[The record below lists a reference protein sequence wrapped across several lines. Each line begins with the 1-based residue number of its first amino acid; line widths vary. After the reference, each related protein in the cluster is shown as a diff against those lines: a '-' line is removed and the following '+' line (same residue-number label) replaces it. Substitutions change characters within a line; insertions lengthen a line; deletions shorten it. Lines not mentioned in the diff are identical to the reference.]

1 MSKLIECEYLT
12 ENDYDYLRND
22 EEWIERMRAKALND
36 YEVSQLK
43 KLMLDL
49 KTCGMAHINDMFAV
63 GPLKFYFNKQDFTHS
78 ARNASGL
85 QGTASQ
91 DKFQVKAAFIATIIR
106 FLILKEHADQ
116 LQLSQNYP
124 EVSASCDRLTFLGK
138 YPFLEQ
144 EYGTSIE
151 LTWLN
156 RFERSLRYLK
166 RFVPP
171 ERNKILYLTVGNH
184 LEGSTLYTTYI
195 TGGANRPET
204 ERRVRI
210 FDSLCQVAP
219 RKRTRKPDQLAGATV
234 AGAGGGDSSSA
245 APGLGLTAALMTT
258 AAIAY
263 EGSQAKTKQENY
275 SKKKQ
280 RGTATTA
287 GVTAGGGVLPSSRSF
302 SSFPPAIS
310 LARSHSYTA
319 PSPPFPFQYQQ
330 FQFPPAFHLSRQTS
344 SASFQSDVTS
354 SSSDNIP
361 YELSVL
367 LAAVESQIKADAID
381 LDDDE
386 DKDYEQQEEQE
397 QEDEDRNNC
406 KNDNDHNE
414 YSLTICPSS
423 SDLTTGSFSSSTNN
437 NNNNEKKNNSNKTS
451 NHNNKNENNKKKEP
465 EQLPLRPSSSSASSS
480 QDLEEE
486 EEEDTT
492 DTPSS
497 LSSPSQNGVPPLL
510 PRRSFSTSSM
520 NAALA
525 STSIQQ
531 PPTNNS
537 INGTDPSSHNYGT
550 RNRSFSANNNNIIIN
565 NNNKISV

>member
-219 RKRTRKPDQLAGATV
+219 RKRTRKPEQSTGATIAGA
-234 AGAGGGDSSSA
+234 AGGDSSSA
-245 APGLGLTAALMTT
+245 APGLGLGLMTT

-263 EGSQAKTKQENY
+263 EGNQSKTKQENY

-386 DKDYEQQEEQE
+386 DKVHQEQEEQE
-397 QEDEDRNNC
+397 QENDRINC

-437 NNNNEKKNNSNKTS
+437 NNNEEKKNNNTS
-451 NHNNKNENNKKKEP
+451 TNNNKNNKKKEQ
-465 EQLPLRPSSSSASSS
+465 EQLPMRPSSSSASSS
-480 QDLEEE
+480 QDLEEEEEE

-497 LSSPSQNGVPPLL
+497 LSSPSQNGVPLLL

-531 PPTNNS
+531 PPTNNNS
-537 INGTDPSSHNYGT
+537 SNGTDPSSSHNYGT
-550 RNRSFSANNNNIIIN
+550 RNRSFSANNNIMIN